1 MIKFIKRQHFLFGT
15 YLNKTTCTNH
25 AKRGRRK
32 SLPYIIGIIILIALV
47 VYLWPLVV
55 ILGIGYAIYIISRV
69 IRKNRYFNSEEFLNH
84 KKNIEETI
92 KEYNEISDYVKTLP
106 NNNSFI
112 SSSKNSEHSHLAT
125 FENTSNYQYERE
137 KNKNNFNDSNVYS
150 TSLQVVRKAS
160 DEPIKYLCKYFGI
173 SLNEDSLAQLQKIDD
188 NISKM
193 EETVN
198 NLYLREQ
205 SIKEGFHPP
214 KFITK
219 YYSKELN
226 DKIGMQLPNIS
237 PEYSQYIFE
246 YVSAG
251 GNSSQRSVI
260 TFNSETV
267 EATAQY
273 ILDKIKL
280 KNTIKGQRSLM
291 TKSLREK
298 IKERDN
304 YTCQM
309 CSVSTREQDLLL
321 LEIDHIIPVSKGG
334 LSTPDN
340 LQTLCWK
347 CNRTK
352 SNKIL

>member
-1 MIKFIKRQHFLFGT
+1 MP
-15 YLNKTTCTNH
+15 YL
-25 AKRGRRK
+25 
-32 SLPYIIGIIILIALV
+32 IGIILLIVLAI
-47 VYLWPLVV
+47 YLWPLIV
-55 ILGIGYAIYIISRV
+55 IIGLGYILYRAIRV
-69 IRKNRYFNSEEFLNH
+69 IRKNKYFNSEEFLNH
-84 KKNIEETI
+84 KKSVDETI
-92 KEYNEISDYVKTLP
+92 QEYNEISDYVKTLP

-125 FENTSNYQYERE
+125 FENTSNYQYDRE

-160 DEPIKYLCKYFGI
+160 DEPIKYLCKYFGVSI
-173 SLNEDSLAQLQKIDD
+173 SEESLAQLQKIGE

-198 NLYLREQ
+198 NLTLREQ
-205 SIKEGFHPP
+205 SIKNGFNPP

-219 YYSKELN
+219 YYSEELN
-226 DKIGMQLPNIS
+226 NKIGMQLPNIT
-237 PEYSQYIFE
+237 PDYSQYIFE

-251 GNSSQRSVI
+251 GNSSQKSVI

-273 ILDKIKL
+273 ILDKL
-280 KNTIKGQRSLM
+280 KFKKSAQGQRALM
-291 TKSLREK
+291 TKALREH

-304 YTCQM
+304 YTCQI
-309 CSVSTREQDLLL
+309 CKVSTFDQDLLL
-321 LEIDHIIPVSKGG
+321 LEVDHIIPVSKGG
-334 LSTPDN
+334 LSTLDN

>member
-1 MIKFIKRQHFLFGT
+1 M
-15 YLNKTTCTNH
+15 
-25 AKRGRRK
+25 
-32 SLPYIIGIIILIALV
+32 PYIIGIIILIALAI
-47 VYLWPLVV
+47 YLWPLFV
-55 ILGIGYAIYIISRV
+55 ILVVGYAAYRISRV
-69 IRKNRYFNSEEFLNH
+69 IRKNKYFNSEGFLSH
-84 KKNIEETI
+84 KKSVEETI

-112 SSSKNSEHSHLAT
+112 TSSKNNKHSHLAT
-125 FENTSNYQYERE
+125 YENTSNYQYERE
-137 KNKNNFNDSNVYS
+137 KYKNNFSKSNVYS

-173 SLNEDSLAQLQKIDD
+173 SINEESLSQLEKIDE

-205 SIKEGFHPP
+205 SIKNGFHPP

-226 DKIGMQLPNIS
+226 SKIGMQLPNIN

-251 GNSSQRSVI
+251 GNSSQKSVI

-273 ILDKIKL
+273 VLDKIKF
-280 KNTIKGQRSLM
+280 KNSIKGQRSLM

-309 CSVSTREQDLLL
+309 CNVSTREQDLLL

-334 LSTPDN
+334 LSTFDN

>member
-1 MIKFIKRQHFLFGT
+1 M
-15 YLNKTTCTNH
+15 
-25 AKRGRRK
+25 
-32 SLPYIIGIIILIALV
+32 PYIIGIILFIVLAI
-47 VYLWPLVV
+47 YLWPLIV
-55 ILGIGYAIYIISRV
+55 ILGLGYILYRAIRI
-69 IRKNRYFNSEEFLNH
+69 IRKNKYFNSEEFLNH
-84 KKNIEETI
+84 KKSVDETI
-92 KEYNEISDYVKTLP
+92 QEYNEISDYVKTLP

-125 FENTSNYQYERE
+125 FENTSNYQYDRE

-160 DEPIKYLCKYFGI
+160 DEPIKYLCKYFGVSI
-173 SLNEDSLAQLQKIDD
+173 SEESLAQLQNIGE

-198 NLYLREQ
+198 NLTLREQ
-205 SIKEGFHPP
+205 SIKNGFNPP

-219 YYSKELN
+219 YYSEELN
-226 DKIGMQLPNIS
+226 NKIGMQLPNIT
-237 PEYSQYIFE
+237 PDYSQYIFE

-251 GNSSQRSVI
+251 GNSSQKSVI

-273 ILDKIKL
+273 ILDKL
-280 KNTIKGQRSLM
+280 KFKKSAQGQRALM
-291 TKSLREK
+291 TKALREH

-304 YTCQM
+304 YTCQI
-309 CSVSTREQDLLL
+309 CKVSTFDQDLLL
-321 LEIDHIIPVSKGG
+321 LEVDHIIPVSKGG
-334 LSTPDN
+334 LSTLDN

>member
-1 MIKFIKRQHFLFGT
+1 M
-15 YLNKTTCTNH
+15 
-25 AKRGRRK
+25 
-32 SLPYIIGIIILIALV
+32 PYIIGIILLIVLAI
-47 VYLWPLVV
+47 YLWPLIV
-55 ILGIGYAIYIISRV
+55 ILGLGYILYRAIRV

-84 KKNIEETI
+84 KKSVDETI
-92 KEYNEISDYVKTLP
+92 QEYNEISDYVKTLP

-112 SSSKNSEHSHLAT
+112 SSSKNNEHSHLAT
-125 FENTSNYQYERE
+125 FENTSNYQYNRE

-173 SLNEDSLAQLQKIDD
+173 SISEESLAQLQKIGE

-198 NLYLREQ
+198 NLTLREQ
-205 SIKEGFHPP
+205 SIKNGFNPP

-219 YYSKELN
+219 YYSEELN
-226 DKIGMQLPNIS
+226 NKIGMQLPNIT
-237 PEYSQYIFE
+237 PNYSQYIFE

-251 GNSSQRSVI
+251 GNSSQKSVI

-273 ILDKIKL
+273 ILDKVKL
-280 KNTIKGQRSLM
+280 KKSAQGQRALM

-309 CSVSTREQDLLL
+309 CSISTREQDLLL

-334 LSTPDN
+334 LSTLDN

>member
-1 MIKFIKRQHFLFGT
+1 M
-15 YLNKTTCTNH
+15 
-25 AKRGRRK
+25 
-32 SLPYIIGIIILIALV
+32 PYIIGIILLIVFAI
-47 VYLWPLVV
+47 YLWPLIV
-55 ILGIGYAIYIISRV
+55 ILGLGYILYRAIRV
-69 IRKNRYFNSEEFLNH
+69 IRKNKYFNSEEFLNH
-84 KKNIEETI
+84 KKSVDETI
-92 KEYNEISDYVKTLP
+92 QEYNEISDYVKTLP

-125 FENTSNYQYERE
+125 FENTSNYQYDRE

-160 DEPIKYLCKYFGI
+160 DEPIKYLCKYFGVSI
-173 SLNEDSLAQLQKIDD
+173 SEESLAQLQKIGE

-198 NLYLREQ
+198 NLTLREQ
-205 SIKEGFHPP
+205 SIKNGFNPP

-219 YYSKELN
+219 YYSEELN
-226 DKIGMQLPNIS
+226 NKIGMQLPNIT
-237 PEYSQYIFE
+237 PDYSQYIFE

-251 GNSSQRSVI
+251 GNSSQKSVI

-273 ILDKIKL
+273 ILDKL
-280 KNTIKGQRSLM
+280 KFKKSAQGQRALM
-291 TKSLREK
+291 TKALREH

-304 YTCQM
+304 YTCQI
-309 CSVSTREQDLLL
+309 CKVSTFDQDLLL
-321 LEIDHIIPVSKGG
+321 LEVDHIIPVSKGG
-334 LSTPDN
+334 LSTLDN

>member
-1 MIKFIKRQHFLFGT
+1 M
-15 YLNKTTCTNH
+15 
-25 AKRGRRK
+25 
-32 SLPYIIGIIILIALV
+32 PYIIGIILLIVLA
-47 VYLWPLVV
+47 VYLWPLIV
-55 ILGIGYAIYIISRV
+55 ILGLGYILYRIIRV
-69 IRKNRYFNSEEFLNH
+69 IRKKRYFNSEDFLNH
-84 KKNIEETI
+84 KKSVDKTI
-92 KEYNEISDYVKTLP
+92 QEYNEISDYVKTLP

-112 SSSKNSEHSHLAT
+112 SSSKNNEHSHLAT
-125 FENTSNYQYERE
+125 FENTSNYQYNRE

-160 DEPIKYLCKYFGI
+160 DEPIKYLCKYFGVSI
-173 SLNEDSLAQLQKIDD
+173 SEESLAQLQKIGE

-198 NLYLREQ
+198 NLTLREQ
-205 SIKEGFHPP
+205 SIKNSFNPP

-219 YYSKELN
+219 YYSEELN
-226 DKIGMQLPNIS
+226 NKIGMQLPNIT
-237 PEYSQYIFE
+237 PDYSQYIFE

-251 GNSSQRSVI
+251 GNSSQKSVI

-273 ILDKIKL
+273 ILDKL
-280 KNTIKGQRSLM
+280 KFKKSAQGQRALM
-291 TKSLREK
+291 TKALREH

-304 YTCQM
+304 YTCQI
-309 CSVSTREQDLLL
+309 CKVSTFDQDLLL
-321 LEIDHIIPVSKGG
+321 LEVDHIIPVSKGG
-334 LSTPDN
+334 LSTLDN

>member
-1 MIKFIKRQHFLFGT
+1 MIVLAI
-15 YLNKTTCTNH
+15 
-25 AKRGRRK
+25 
-32 SLPYIIGIIILIALV
+32 
-47 VYLWPLVV
+47 YLWPLIV
-55 ILGIGYAIYIISRV
+55 ILGLGYILYRAIRI
-69 IRKNRYFNSEEFLNH
+69 IRKNKYFNSEEFLNH
-84 KKNIEETI
+84 KKSVDETI
-92 KEYNEISDYVKTLP
+92 QEYNEISDYVKTLP

-112 SSSKNSEHSHLAT
+112 SSSKNSGHSHLAT
-125 FENTSNYQYERE
+125 FENTSNYQYDRE

-160 DEPIKYLCKYFGI
+160 DEPIKYLCKYFGVSI
-173 SLNEDSLAQLQKIDD
+173 SEESLAQLQNIGE

-198 NLYLREQ
+198 NLTLREQ
-205 SIKEGFHPP
+205 SIKNGFNPP

-219 YYSKELN
+219 YYSEELN
-226 DKIGMQLPNIS
+226 NKIGMQLPNIT
-237 PEYSQYIFE
+237 PDYSQYIFE

-251 GNSSQRSVI
+251 GNSSQKSVI

-273 ILDKIKL
+273 ILDKL
-280 KNTIKGQRSLM
+280 KFKKSAQGQRALM
-291 TKSLREK
+291 TKALREH

-304 YTCQM
+304 YTCQI
-309 CSVSTREQDLLL
+309 CKVSTFDQDLLL
-321 LEIDHIIPVSKGG
+321 LEVDHIIPVSKGG
-334 LSTPDN
+334 LSTLDN

>member
-1 MIKFIKRQHFLFGT
+1 M
-15 YLNKTTCTNH
+15 
-25 AKRGRRK
+25 
-32 SLPYIIGIIILIALV
+32 PYIIGIILLIVLAI
-47 VYLWPLVV
+47 YLWPLIV
-55 ILGIGYAIYIISRV
+55 ILGLGYILYRAIRV
-69 IRKNRYFNSEEFLNH
+69 ICKNKYFNSEEFLNH
-84 KKNIEETI
+84 KKSVDETI
-92 KEYNEISDYVKTLP
+92 QEYNEISDYVKTLP

-125 FENTSNYQYERE
+125 FENTSNYQYDRE

-160 DEPIKYLCKYFGI
+160 DEPIKYLCKYFGVSI
-173 SLNEDSLAQLQKIDD
+173 SEESLAQLQKIGE

-198 NLYLREQ
+198 NLTLREQ
-205 SIKEGFHPP
+205 SIKNGFNPP

-219 YYSKELN
+219 YYSEELN
-226 DKIGMQLPNIS
+226 NKIGMQLPNIT
-237 PEYSQYIFE
+237 PDYSQYIFE

-251 GNSSQRSVI
+251 GNSSQKSVI

-273 ILDKIKL
+273 ILDKL
-280 KNTIKGQRSLM
+280 KFKKSAQGQRALM
-291 TKSLREK
+291 TKALREH

-304 YTCQM
+304 YTCQI
-309 CSVSTREQDLLL
+309 CKVSTFEQDLLL
-321 LEIDHIIPVSKGG
+321 LEVDHIIPVSKGG
-334 LSTPDN
+334 LSTLDN